1 MTDPPSHCRPA
12 EDLWV
17 KAAKTLSDKDQLPI
31 DFNRVGRLKVLEDV
45 LAAVEEKKQSCLEK
59 RWKYKNSKGE
69 DVIFRNLLA
78 KIAVWVDKFKEVG
91 DIGVQYDQMHAAL
104 PWAAVRLIL
113 QVQAFH
119 HLLNTSETNRFQMTV
134 NDSQTFGAMA
144 EGVELVSNLITRY
157 TIVEQL
163 YLQKPSAAKDQ
174 LTQAILRLY
183 STVLIYLSKA
193 KSYYQR
199 NTFGAF

>member
-1 MTDPPSHCRPA
+1 
-12 EDLWV
+12 V
-17 KAAKTLSDKDQLPI
+17 KAVKTLSDKDRLSI
-31 DFNRVGRLKVLEDV
+31 DFNRVDRLKALEDV
-45 LAAVEEKKQSCLEK
+45 MVAVEEKRRSCLEK

-69 DVIFRNLLA
+69 DVILRNLFE
-78 KIAVWVDKFKEVG
+78 KIAVWVGKFKEVV
-91 DIGVQYDQMHAAL
+91 DIAVQYDPMHAAL
-104 PWAAVRLIL
+104 PWAAVRLVL
-113 QVQAFH
+113 QVKAFH
-119 HLLNTSETNRFQMTV
+119 HLLNTPETKCLQMTV

-163 YLQKPSAAKDQ
+163 YLQKPSSAKDQ